1 MAYTVTFWGTRGSIP
16 TPGAH
21 TARYGGNTPCVAVE
35 GTGPKG
41 GGQLVILDA
50 GTGIRALGR
59 ELVERQQSAVQAEI
73 LLSHAHWDHIQG
85 LPHFKPFFAPGNAVR
100 IWGSRQGTTSLEA
113 ILRQQMDPAV
123 FPVPLD
129 ALSAKLTVQQI
140 EPGEFTVGTFKVRTI
155 RLRHPGTTLGYRLT
169 PAAGGPSMAYV
180 TDNEL
185 GPGGHYETPA
195 SWRKDFVAF
204 LGGGELLIHDAM
216 YTPEEL
222 EAQGRGQD
230 TRPGIAV
237 LPFDNSG
244 SYGQDKEN
252 FDALQ
257 KGIAGMLISE
267 LAANPAARVVEREEI
282 EKLLAEQSLGAS
294 GKVSPET
301 AAKIGKLVGARYVIA
316 GTFIDFYGDFRLDA
330 RLVNVETS
338 EIVKVESDRMQRDH
352 LFDIIRTVAARL
364 MKDANLPPLP
374 RQASEQPMNRQVPTE
389 ALTYYSRA
397 LLYHDRGQK
406 AKAVEMYE
414 KALQVFPD
422 FAEASDGLKR

>member
-1 MAYTVTFWGTRGSIP
+1 MRSRFVPALLSLALLGSM
-16 TPGAH
+16 
-21 TARYGGNTPCVAVE
+21 
-35 GTGPKG
+35 
-41 GGQLVILDA
+41 
-50 GTGIRALGR
+50 GR
-59 ELVERQQSAVQAEI
+59 EL
-73 LLSHAHWDHIQG
+73 G
-85 LPHFKPFFAPGNAVR
+85 
-100 IWGSRQGTTSLEA
+100 
-113 ILRQQMDPAV
+113 
-123 FPVPLD
+123 
-129 ALSAKLTVQQI
+129 
-140 EPGEFTVGTFKVRTI
+140 
-155 RLRHPGTTLGYRLT
+155 
-169 PAAGGPSMAYV
+169 
-180 TDNEL
+180 
-185 GPGGHYETPA
+185 
-195 SWRKDFVAF
+195 
-204 LGGGELLIHDAM
+204 
-216 YTPEEL
+216 
-222 EAQGRGQD
+222 AQGRGQD

-294 GKVSPET
+294 GKVTPET

-374 RQASEQPMNRQVPTE
+374 PPASEQRMNRQVPTE
-389 ALTYYSRA
+389 ALSFFSKA
-397 LLYHDRGQK
+397 LLYQDRRPKDK
-406 AKAVEMYE
+406 AAQMYQPGL
-414 KALQVFPD
+414 AVFPEYTQ
-422 FAEASDGLKR
+422 AQQGLQRRKDSC